1 MLSRIQG
8 SIVIVIVFL
17 LINLYILIVHRNK
30 QEQEGFDVTV
40 SNAALPV
47 VVTRPPTSYSQD
59 VTVTNSA
66 MQAANQAEVLAAR
79 AEELEIVLSMY
90 AAQKAMQAGTS
101 AAIARGLSTQPT
113 AVSATGGFTS
123 AGILTNLSSSIQA
136 QTAALASLGIVG
148 MGSGS
153 SVANYAVGVSTTASG
168 VPSGVKYSAAT
179 SSYTLPITTN

>member
-1 MLSRIQG
+1 MSERAQFILICL
-8 SIVIVIVFL
+8 FL
-17 LINLYILIVHRNK
+17 LLLANLLTAIQIHPK
-30 QEQEGFDVTV
+30 EGFDVTV
-40 SNAALPV
+40 SNPLLPI
-47 VVTRPPTSYSQD
+47 VVTLPATSYSQD
-59 VTVTNSA
+59 VSVTNSA
-66 MQAANQAEVLAAR
+66 IQAANQAAVLASR
-79 AEELEIVLSMY
+79 AEQMEMILSSY
-90 AAQKAMQAGTS
+90 AAQKALQAGTS